1 SRRRRDKARE
11 RERMQRRRSTPAGI
25 STLRWALTCAIGAI
39 AVGALVAVHVFLL
52 PSAAVPDAFK
62 LPKASPPP
70 PPPLFF
76 FFWFPLLKGGL
87 FTTSIYDPLPA
98 SMIRPDLVVVVVMFS
113 NVRLDTG
120 ERLTSSAGPRKSRL
134 PNSPSF
140 GFPLRR

>member
-1 SRRRRDKARE
+1 MVIALIDVDLDSRRRRDKARE

-70 PPPLFF
+70 PPLFF

-87 FTTSIYDPLPA
+87 FTLLQT
-98 SMIRPDLVVVVVMFS
+98 
-113 NVRLDTG
+113 
-120 ERLTSSAGPRKSRL
+120 
-134 PNSPSF
+134 
-140 GFPLRR
+140 

>member
-1 SRRRRDKARE
+1 MANGTRLLWEQEWALWEDKRGGAAIERGRLECLSYSRRRRDKARE

-76 FFWFPLLKGGL
+76 FFWFPLLKGGF
-87 FTTSIYDPLPA
+87 FTLLQT
-98 SMIRPDLVVVVVMFS
+98 
-113 NVRLDTG
+113 
-120 ERLTSSAGPRKSRL
+120 
-134 PNSPSF
+134 
-140 GFPLRR
+140 

>member
-1 SRRRRDKARE
+1 
-11 RERMQRRRSTPAGI
+11 MQRRRSTPAGI
-25 STLRWALTCAIGAI
+25 STLRWALTCAIGAV
-39 AVGALVAVHVFLL
+39 AVGALVAAHVFLL

-70 PPPLFF
+70 LFV
-76 FFWFPLLKGGL
+76 FFWLLYVAPNLNIPTFLAFLILERRLGDDFLIL
-87 FTTSIYDPLPA
+87 FCDIWPPTPVI
-98 SMIRPDLVVVVVMFS
+98 

-120 ERLTSSAGPRKSRL
+120 ERLTSSAGPRKSRI